1 MQLRHARPEEVSALE
16 ALQWRASL
24 VWEEYR
30 ADLLAHPDAI
40 ELPAQAV
47 RDGQVRVAV
56 DGDGSPIGFSVV
68 IPLTGGVV
76 DLDGLFVEP
85 SAMRTGI
92 GRLLVEDA
100 VAAARGRGATRMEV
114 TANPRAVGFYEKVG
128 FVASGPVATRFGPG
142 LRMYRPV

>member
-40 ELPAQAV
+40 ELPAGAV
-47 RDGQVRVAV
+47 RAGQVRVAV
-56 DGDGSPIGFSVV
+56 DGADVPLGFSAVV
-68 IPLTGGVV
+68 PLTGGVE

-85 SAMRTGI
+85 AVMGTGI
-92 GRLLVEDA
+92 GRLLIDDV
-100 VAAARGRGATRMEV
+100 VATARRRGSTRLEV

-128 FVASGPVATRFGPG
+128 FAASGTVATRFGPG
-142 LRMYRPV
+142 LRMYRLL